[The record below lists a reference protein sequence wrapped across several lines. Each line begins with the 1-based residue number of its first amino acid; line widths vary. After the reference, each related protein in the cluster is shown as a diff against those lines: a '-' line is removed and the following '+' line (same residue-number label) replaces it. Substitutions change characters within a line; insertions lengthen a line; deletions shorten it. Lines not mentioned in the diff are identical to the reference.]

1 MQGRPKQEL
10 PMQEL
15 PTQGLPMQEMLKRV
29 LSQQGHLSR
38 PFA

>member
-1 MQGRPKQEL
+1 MQELLMQAL

-15 PTQGLPMQEMLKRV
+15 LKRM

-38 PFA
+38 PIA

>member
-1 MQGRPKQEL
+1 MQGLLMQEL
-10 PMQEL
+10 PMQG
-15 PTQGLPMQEMLKRV
+15 PPMQELLKRV